1 MNADSS
7 VPPPPPSFTGIR
19 QTETKQAQGGRGQ
32 TEECPRSEMADIW
45 NGVRRTFCKQ
55 RDWVRPRQERPT
67 LPRGAFINDVLKFLG
82 FFDPLPPCP
91 HLDLIYTINSRS
103 LPSYVCFSMTPL
115 PPSKWTS
122 YLEARTL
129 RESEWS
135 ASDDDDDVIT
145 VNGHSLTH

>member
-91 HLDLIYTINSRS
+91 RWETGLYYKIHAT
-103 LPSYVCFSMTPL
+103 
-115 PPSKWTS
+115 
-122 YLEARTL
+122 
-129 RESEWS
+129 
-135 ASDDDDDVIT
+135 
-145 VNGHSLTH
+145 SLTLFAFPLTPSPPRRGRHKWMAPYENT